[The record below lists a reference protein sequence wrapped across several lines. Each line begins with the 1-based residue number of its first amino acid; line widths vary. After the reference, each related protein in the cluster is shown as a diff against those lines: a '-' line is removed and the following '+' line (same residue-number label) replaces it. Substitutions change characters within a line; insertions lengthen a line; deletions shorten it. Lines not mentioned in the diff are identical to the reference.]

1 MTAYTGV
8 RIVDF
13 TQGVAGPMA
22 AMILGDL
29 GADVVKVEPPGGD
42 RLRSAPGWL
51 AFNRNKQVLTLD
63 LATAGGMA
71 EAMTL
76 IAGADV
82 AIFDHAPSRL
92 AALGLGADRL
102 TAACPA
108 LIHAWM
114 PPYGVEGALSELP
127 PDHSLLAAATG
138 WGWRQAAEG
147 DRPVCQLLPVAWYG
161 QAVMGATAIG
171 AALFERRRSGRG
183 QGLVVSGLHG
193 FAEVGGPSRILK
205 ETPRPRSIPFG
216 VNPRYRLYRCSD
228 GGFFFLAALFDNFY
242 RKVFAALGHSDVAD
256 LLIADDEG
264 TRNLL
269 DEVFAS
275 RPRDEWIA
283 LLQANGVPCA
293 PVGAREAWF
302 AGSAVQSAGLRLT
315 LDHPDLG
322 AVAMPGPAV
331 ALSDTPARAPSLP
344 RPIAEAPAWAPRT
357 AGTGPGERPAPLAG
371 VRVLN
376 LGTVIAGAYPS
387 AILSYFGADVVKVE
401 PTQGDPFRNDP
412 TFLAYNRGARALALD
427 LKSPQ
432 GRDVFLELVRQ
443 VDVVVDN
450 YRLGVRSRLGIDYPA
465 LQAINPRIISC
476 SVTAYGDKG
485 PRAGRPGFD
494 PLLQAEGGMMA
505 AQGGQGDPV
514 FLTVGVDDVAA
525 AGMVSASVMAAL
537 NVRERTG
544 RGQEV
549 RTSLTA
555 MSLLFQT
562 AELVTYP
569 GRPPNETGG
578 WDCVG
583 SRALQRYYG
592 CRDGW
597 IAIACERAAEA
608 AACAQVLG
616 LEVGDP
622 QAALTAPRDG
632 VLARRLEAA
641 LAQRPRAPL
650 LAALHEAG
658 VAATAVLTEDEALES
673 DWLWRHRYLERWE
686 HPVRGPVIGVGG
698 YGQFLATPCAF
709 SRPAPERGEH
719 SREVLGEFGV
729 SPDRITALIDAGTVF
744 ART

>member
-1 MTAYTGV
+1 V

-147 DRPVCQLLPVAWYG
+147 DRPVHQLLPVAWYG

-193 FAEVGGPSRILK
+193 FAEVGGPLRILK

-476 SVTAYGDKG
+476 SVTAYGDSG
-485 PRAGRPGFD
+485 PRA
-494 PLLQAEGGMMA
+494 
-505 AQGGQGDPV
+505 
-514 FLTVGVDDVAA
+514 
-525 AGMVSASVMAAL
+525 
-537 NVRERTG
+537 G